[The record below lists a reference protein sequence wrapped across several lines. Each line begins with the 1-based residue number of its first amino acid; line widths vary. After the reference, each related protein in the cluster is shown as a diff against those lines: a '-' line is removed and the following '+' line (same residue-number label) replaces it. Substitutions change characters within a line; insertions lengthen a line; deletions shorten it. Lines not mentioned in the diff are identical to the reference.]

1 MAAHSLYVTAPMA
14 LAGKNL
20 ELAMRIRA
28 DLQQAIGELKQLE
41 GGVGNVGRTSA
52 TTERQVAALG
62 RTLGTVVA
70 AFAGGMVFKA
80 VLNASVEQERVTAQL
95 EQTLRATGSAAGY
108 TRDELLSMASGLQKV
123 TTYGDEAIIPAQSIL
138 LTFKEL
144 GREVFPQALEM
155 ALDLSTFL
163 GQDLKSSATQ
173 LGKALQDPING
184 INALSRAGA
193 SFSQQQ
199 KDTIKQLVDAGRVA
213 DAQRLILAELEG
225 QYGGTARR
233 ARDTLGG
240 ALAAVKNAFGDL
252 LEAPGGMKDA
262 QASLEGLTR
271 LLEDPNTVAA
281 ANALTSAL
289 VDGFGKAVKAITEAV
304 HFTRWLGEELAA
316 ITNGPSIGDSPRLQM
331 ALEARMR
338 AEQSLLSTPDNLVAE
353 TTLPGRAFSLAQN
366 LYYRFTNEEALPEL
380 QRKLKATEELAES
393 TGKALDEVPKGVG
406 KGIDL
411 AGLSQ
416 ANEQYDKLLANLRKQ
431 SETFGQVGEAAKVR
445 YAIESGELGKLD
457 AEQQQALLR
466 YAQEIDAKR
475 ASTEASRKASDATAQ
490 QTRQQQEY
498 VRGLE
503 RSAAL
508 IGLSADQVRAYELAE
523 KGLTGA
529 LRDRAIAAQA
539 LIAAEER
546 KQQLDADAKQIAG
559 LRAQLLRAEGRDAEA
574 LTIEI
579 EQRYGELM
587 TRMRERGDTA
597 GIAIIDG
604 LVNVE
609 QAQIRFNEIQKR
621 FDDVLNE
628 QSRQEQSV
636 RTEQQAG
643 LLSEA
648 GARERILEIHRATGD
663 KLKEIRPDLEEM
675 AKMPGAIGEA
685 AQRTLD
691 QLDAHAANLRTTLSL
706 LQETLRTGIE
716 SGLTSALS
724 GLATGTMN
732 LREAVTALGQS
743 VADALAQM
751 AAKNLA
757 EGLTNSVMGMFGG
770 GQQGAELATGAAAVT
785 TSAGALSAAGATL
798 VTGAAAIQ
806 AAAASLAAA
815 SAGSAGAGA
824 GAGGLGLL
832 SMFGGAGGAAGAGAY
847 TGAFGFA
854 EGGHVL
860 GPGTTT
866 SDSIPTWLSN
876 YEFVTRAAVVRQPGA
891 LNFLHD
897 FNARGLAALD
907 DWAMSRWAR
916 HNTGGL
922 AGVPAPALSAPS
934 LGNARLAEPAKS
946 GTTIKNGVNLYA
958 VQRPEDVAGMA
969 WGKAGQEHFLV
980 YLQQNGA
987 EVRQLL
993 GL

>member
-1 MAAHSLYVTAPMA
+1 MA

-41 GGVGNVGRTSA
+41 GAVEANGQQAQSSSRDMEKLGKTIGN
-52 TTERQVAALG
+52 
-62 RTLGTVVA
+62 VVA
-70 AFAGGMVFKA
+70 AFAGGAVYKA
-80 VLNASVEQERVTAQL
+80 VISATIEQERVTAQL
-95 EQTLRATGSAAGY
+95 EQTLRSTQGAAGL
-108 TRDELLSMASGLQKV
+108 TRDELLEMASAMQQV
-123 TTYGDEAIIPAQSIL
+123 TTYGDEAVIPAQSLL
-138 LTFKEL
+138 LTFTKI
-144 GREVFPQALEM
+144 GREVFPRALETV
-155 ALDLSTFL
+155 LDMSTAM
-163 GQDLKSSATQ
+163 GQDLKSSAIQ
-173 LGKALQDPING
+173 LGKALNDPIQG
-184 INALSRAGA
+184 VAALSRVGVQ
-193 SFSQQQ
+193 FTEQQ
-199 KDTIKQLVDAGRVA
+199 KEQIKTLVESGRIVDA
-213 DAQRLILAELEG
+213 QKMILAELET
-225 QYGGTARR
+225 QMGGSARA
-233 ARDTLGG
+233 ARETLGG
-240 ALAAVKNAFGDL
+240 SIQALKNAFGDL
-252 LEAPGGMKDA
+252 LEAKGGLKESAAEIEKLTRVLSDPATA
-262 QASLEGLTR
+262 QGVDSLVSSLVRLTGSLAAAAAEGGNFLAFLGRLGVDVADSNVEGLQQR
-271 LLEDPNTVAA
+271 LEDLRGLLADDSLFNLGERLRFFGEDGLISFVSDDEIRAEIKRIEDVLRNAPIKQAVEIPVTAETEEVKA
-281 ANALTSAL
+281 AN
-289 VDGFGKAVKAITEAV
+289 KE
-304 HFTRWLGEELAA
+304 
-316 ITNGPSIGDSPRLQM
+316 
-331 ALEARMR
+331 
-338 AEQSLLSTPDNLVAE
+338 
-353 TTLPGRAFSLAQN
+353 
-366 LYYRFTNEEALPEL
+366 
-380 QRKLKATEELAES
+380 
-393 TGKALDEVPKGVG
+393 
-406 KGIDL
+406 
-411 AGLSQ
+411 
-416 ANEQYDKLLANLRKQ
+416 YDKLLANLKKQ
-431 SETFGQVGEAAKVR
+431 AETFGMVGEAARVR
-445 YAIESGELGKLD
+445 YAIEQGELGKLKP
-457 AEQQQALLR
+457 EQQEELLR

-475 ASTEASRKASDATAQ
+475 ASTEASKAAAQASQQ
-490 QTRQQQEY
+490 QTRQQEQY

-508 IGLSADQVRAYELAE
+508 IGLSTDQVRAYELAE

-539 LIAAEER
+539 VIAAEER

-587 TRMRERGDTA
+587 TRLRERGDTA

-691 QLDAHAANLRTTLSL
+691 QLDAHAANLRTTLTL

-716 SGLTSALS
+716 GGLTSALS

-751 AAKNLA
+751 AARNIA
-757 EGLTNSVMGMFGG
+757 EGLTNSVMGLFGGG

-876 YEFVTRAAVVRQPGA
+876 YEFVTRAAVVQQPGA

-922 AGVPAPALSAPS
+922 AGAPAPALPAPS
-934 LGNARLAEPAKS
+934 LGNTRLAEPAKS
-946 GTTIKNGVNLYA
+946 STTIKNGVNLYA

-969 WGKAGQEHFLV
+969 WGKAGQEHFMV
-980 YLQQNGA
+980 YLQQHGA

>member
-1 MAAHSLYVTAPMA
+1 MA

-281 ANALTSAL
+281 ANTLTSAL
-289 VDGFGKAVKAITEAV
+289 IDGFGKAVAAITETV

-316 ITNGPSIGDSPRLQM
+316 IANGPSIGDSPRLQQ

-338 AEQSLLSTPDNLVAE
+338 AEQSLLSTPDNLIAQ

-380 QRKLKATEELAES
+380 QRKLEITEELAES
-393 TGKALDEVPKGVG
+393 TGKALEEVPKSMS
-406 KGIDL
+406 KGLDL
-411 AGLSQ
+411 ASL
-416 ANEQYDKLLANLRKQ
+416 DK
-431 SETFGQVGEAAKVR
+431 VD
-445 YAIESGELGKLD
+445 ES
-457 AEQQQALLR
+457 
-466 YAQEIDAKR
+466 
-475 ASTEASRKASDATAQ
+475 SRKAAAAAAQ
-490 QTRQQQEY
+490 LARQQEQY

-503 RSAAL
+503 REAAL
-508 IGLSADQVRAYELAE
+508 LGLSADQVRAYELAE

-587 TRMRERGDTA
+587 TRLRERGDTA

-609 QAQIRFNEIQKR
+609 QAQIRFNEIQR
-621 FDDVLNE
+621 RYDQVLAE
-628 QSRQEQSV
+628 QTRQEQSV
-636 RTEQQAG
+636 QAEQQAG
-643 LLSEA
+643 LLSEV
-648 GARERILEIHRATGD
+648 GARERILEIHRQTHAQ
-663 KLKEIRPDLEEM
+663 LQEIRPLLAEM
-675 AKMPGAIGEA
+675 AQMPGAIGA
-685 AQRTLD
+685 SAQQALD
-691 QLDAHAANLRTTLSL
+691 NLDAQASRLRATTTL

-716 SGLTSALS
+716 GGLTSALS
-724 GLATGTMN
+724 GLARGTMD

-751 AAKNLA
+751 AARNIA
-757 EGLTNSVMGMFGG
+757 EGLTNSVMGLFGGG

-854 EGGHVL
+854 EGGHVT

-876 YEFVTRAAVVRQPGA
+876 YEFVTRAAVVQQPGA
-891 LNFLHD
+891 LKFLHD

-934 LGNARLAEPAKS
+934 LGNARLAEPAHTS
-946 GTTIKNGVNLYA
+946 TNLKNNVNLYA

-969 WGKAGQEHFLV
+969 WGKAGQEHFMV
-980 YLQQNGA
+980 YLQQHGA

>member
-1 MAAHSLYVTAPMA
+1 MA

-28 DLQQAIGELKQLE
+28 DLQQAIGELQQLE
-41 GGVGNVGRTSA
+41 GAVEANGRQAESSSRDMEKLGKTIGN
-52 TTERQVAALG
+52 
-62 RTLGTVVA
+62 VVA
-70 AFAGGMVFKA
+70 AFAGGAVYKA
-80 VLNASVEQERVTAQL
+80 VISATIEQERVTAQL
-95 EQTLRATGSAAGY
+95 EAALRSTGNAVGY
-108 TRDELLSMASGLQKV
+108 TTGQLTKMAGELQQV
-123 TTYGDEAIIPAQSIL
+123 TTFGDEAIIAAQARLVTYTGIVGTNFPRALQAVLDQSARLNIGL
-138 LTFKEL
+138 EQSAETIGRALESPSKAAAALAQQGFGAAFTKEVRATIDAL
-144 GREVFPQALEM
+144 VEAGREAEAQEIILGILEE
-155 ALDLSTFL
+155 S
-163 GQDLKSSATQ
+163 
-173 LGKALQDPING
+173 
-184 INALSRAGA
+184 
-193 SFSQQQ
+193 
-199 KDTIKQLVDAGRVA
+199 
-213 DAQRLILAELEG
+213 
-225 QYGGTARR
+225 YGGAARA
-233 ARDTLGG
+233 ARETLGG
-240 ALAAVKNAFGDL
+240 SLQALKNAFGDL
-252 LEAPGGMKDA
+252 LEGKSGLKESAAEIEKLTQVLSDPATAQGVDSLVSSLVRLTGSLAAAAAEGGNFLAFLGRLGVDVA
-262 QASLEGLTR
+262 DSNVEGLQQR
-271 LLEDPNTVAA
+271 LDDLRGLLADDSLFNLGERLRFFGDDGLVSFVSDDEIRAEIKRIEDVLRNAPAKPTVEIPVTTETEEVKA
-281 ANALTSAL
+281 AN
-289 VDGFGKAVKAITEAV
+289 KE
-304 HFTRWLGEELAA
+304 
-316 ITNGPSIGDSPRLQM
+316 
-331 ALEARMR
+331 
-338 AEQSLLSTPDNLVAE
+338 
-353 TTLPGRAFSLAQN
+353 
-366 LYYRFTNEEALPEL
+366 
-380 QRKLKATEELAES
+380 
-393 TGKALDEVPKGVG
+393 
-406 KGIDL
+406 
-411 AGLSQ
+411 
-416 ANEQYDKLLANLRKQ
+416 YDKLLTNLQKQ
-431 SETFGQVGEAAKVR
+431 SELFGVTSEAARVR
-445 YAIESGELGKLD
+445 YAIERGELGELD
-457 AEQQQALLR
+457 AAQQQALLR

-475 ASTEASRKASDATAQ
+475 ASGEASKAAAQASAQ
-490 QTRQQQEY
+490 QTRQQEQY

-503 RSAAL
+503 RSASL
-508 IGLSADQVRAYELAE
+508 LGLSADQVRAYELAE

-546 KQQLDADAKQIAG
+546 KQQLDADARQIAG

-587 TRMRERGDTA
+587 QRLQANGDTA
-597 GIAIIDG
+597 GLNIINS

-609 QAQIRFNEIQKR
+609 QAQIRFNEIQRR
-621 FDDVLNE
+621 FDQVLAE
-628 QSRQEQSV
+628 QTRQEQSV
-636 RTEQQAG
+636 QAEQQAG
-643 LLSEA
+643 LLSEV
-648 GARERILEIHRATGD
+648 GARERILEIHRQTHAQ
-663 KLKEIRPDLEEM
+663 LQEIRPLLAEM
-675 AKMPGAIGEA
+675 AQMPGAIGA
-685 AQRTLD
+685 SAQQALD
-691 QLDAHAANLRTTLSL
+691 NLDAQANRLRATTTL

-716 SGLTSALS
+716 GGLTSALS

-751 AAKNLA
+751 AARNIA
-757 EGLTNSVMGMFGG
+757 EGLTNSVMGLFGGG

-876 YEFVTRAAVVRQPGA
+876 YEFVTRAAVVQQPGMLDL
-891 LNFLHD
+891 LND
-897 FNARGLAALD
+897 INARGWAAINDLT
-907 DWAMSRWAR
+907 WQRAAR

-922 AGVPAPALSAPS
+922 AGVPAPALAAPS
-934 LGNARLAEPAKS
+934 LGNTRLAEPAKAMS
-946 GTTIKNGVNLYA
+946 TNLKNNVNLYA

-969 WGKAGQEHFLV
+969 WGKAGQEHFMV
-980 YLQQNGA
+980 YLQQHGA

>member
-28 DLQQAIGELKQLE
+28 DLQNAIGELKQLE
-41 GGVGNVGRTSA
+41 GAVEANGRQAESTGRDM
-52 TTERQVAALG
+52 EKLG
-62 RTLGTVVA
+62 KTIGSVIA
-70 AFAGGMVFKA
+70 AFAGGAVYKA
-80 VLNASVEQERVTAQL
+80 VISATIEQERVTAQL
-95 EQTLRATGSAAGY
+95 EQRLRSTAGAAGLN
-108 TRDELLSMASGLQKV
+108 RDELLEMASAMQQV
-123 TTYGDEAIIPAQSIL
+123 TTYGDEAVIPAQSLL
-138 LTFKEL
+138 LTFTKI
-144 GREVFPQALEM
+144 GREVFPRALETV
-155 ALDLSTFL
+155 LDMSTAM
-163 GQDLKSSATQ
+163 GQDLKSSAIQ
-173 LGKALQDPING
+173 LGKALNDPIQG
-184 INALSRAGA
+184 VAALSRVGVQ
-193 SFSQQQ
+193 FTEQQ
-199 KDTIKQLVDAGRVA
+199 KEQIKTLVESGRIVDA
-213 DAQRLILAELEG
+213 QKMILAELET
-225 QYGGTARR
+225 QMGGSARA
-233 ARDTLGG
+233 ARETLGG
-240 ALAAVKNAFGDL
+240 SIQALKNAFGDL
-252 LEAPGGMKDA
+252 LEAKGGLKESAGEIEKLTQVLSDPATA
-262 QASLEGLTR
+262 QGVDSLVSSLVRLTGSLAAAAAEGGNFLAFLGRLGVDVADSNVEGLQQR
-271 LLEDPNTVAA
+271 LDDLRGLLADDSLFNLGERLRFFGDDGLVSFVSDDEIRAEIKRIEDVLRNAPAKPTVEIPVTTETEEVKA
-281 ANALTSAL
+281 AN
-289 VDGFGKAVKAITEAV
+289 KE
-304 HFTRWLGEELAA
+304 
-316 ITNGPSIGDSPRLQM
+316 
-331 ALEARMR
+331 
-338 AEQSLLSTPDNLVAE
+338 
-353 TTLPGRAFSLAQN
+353 
-366 LYYRFTNEEALPEL
+366 
-380 QRKLKATEELAES
+380 
-393 TGKALDEVPKGVG
+393 
-406 KGIDL
+406 
-411 AGLSQ
+411 
-416 ANEQYDKLLANLRKQ
+416 YDKLLTNLQKQ
-431 SETFGQVGEAAKVR
+431 SELFGVTSEAARVR
-445 YAIESGELGKLD
+445 YAIERGELGELD
-457 AEQQQALLR
+457 AAQQQALLR

-508 IGLSADQVRAYELAE
+508 IGLSTDQVRAYELAE

-539 LIAAEER
+539 VIAAEER

-587 TRMRERGDTA
+587 TRLRERGDTA
-597 GIAIIDG
+597 GLAIIDG

-609 QAQIRFNEIQKR
+609 QAQLRFNEIQKR

-691 QLDAHAANLRTTLSL
+691 QLDAHAANLRTTLTL

-724 GLATGTMN
+724 GLANGTMN

-757 EGLTNSVMGMFGG
+757 EGLTNSVMGLFGG

-876 YEFVTRAAVVRQPGA
+876 YEFVTRAAVVQQPGMLDL
-891 LNFLHD
+891 LND
-897 FNARGLAALD
+897 INARGWAAINDLT
-907 DWAMSRWAR
+907 WQRAAR

-922 AGVPAPALSAPS
+922 AGVPAPALPS
-934 LGNARLAEPAKS
+934 PGLANTRLAEPAKAAGATLNNKQNFYLVDDPNRIGDVMS
-946 GTTIKNGVNLYA
+946 GPIGNEAIA
-958 VQRPEDVAGMA
+958 VAISREP
-969 WGKAGQEHFLV
+969 GKF
-980 YLQQNGA
+980 
-987 EVRQLL
+987 RQIL
-993 GL
+993 GLNP

>member
-28 DLQQAIGELKQLE
+28 DLQNAIGELKQLE
-41 GGVGNVGRTSA
+41 GAVEANGRQAESTGRDM
-52 TTERQVAALG
+52 EKLG
-62 RTLGTVVA
+62 KTIGSVIA
-70 AFAGGMVFKA
+70 AFAGGAVYKA
-80 VLNASVEQERVTAQL
+80 VISATIEQERVTAQL
-95 EQTLRATGSAAGY
+95 EQRLRSTAGAAGLN
-108 TRDELLSMASGLQKV
+108 RDELLEMASAMQQV
-123 TTYGDEAIIPAQSIL
+123 TTYGDEAVIPAQSLL
-138 LTFKEL
+138 LTFTKI
-144 GREVFPQALEM
+144 GREVFPRALETV
-155 ALDLSTFL
+155 LDMSTAM
-163 GQDLKSSATQ
+163 GQDLKSSAIQ
-173 LGKALQDPING
+173 LGKALNDPIQG
-184 INALSRAGA
+184 VAALSRVGVQ
-193 SFSQQQ
+193 FTEQQ
-199 KDTIKQLVDAGRVA
+199 KEQIKTLVESGRIVDA
-213 DAQRLILAELEG
+213 QKMILAELET
-225 QYGGTARR
+225 QMGGSARA
-233 ARDTLGG
+233 ARETLGG
-240 ALAAVKNAFGDL
+240 SIQALKNAFGDL
-252 LEAPGGMKDA
+252 LEAKGGLKESAGEIEKLTQVLSDPATA
-262 QASLEGLTR
+262 QGVDSLVSSLVRLTGSLAAAAAEGGNFLAFLGRLGVDVADSNVEGLQQR
-271 LLEDPNTVAA
+271 LDDLRGLLADDSLFNLGERLRFFGDDGLVSFVSDDEIRAEIKRIEDVLRNAPAKPTVEIPVTTETEEVKA
-281 ANALTSAL
+281 AN
-289 VDGFGKAVKAITEAV
+289 KE
-304 HFTRWLGEELAA
+304 
-316 ITNGPSIGDSPRLQM
+316 
-331 ALEARMR
+331 
-338 AEQSLLSTPDNLVAE
+338 
-353 TTLPGRAFSLAQN
+353 
-366 LYYRFTNEEALPEL
+366 
-380 QRKLKATEELAES
+380 
-393 TGKALDEVPKGVG
+393 
-406 KGIDL
+406 
-411 AGLSQ
+411 
-416 ANEQYDKLLANLRKQ
+416 YDKLLTNLQKQ
-431 SETFGQVGEAAKVR
+431 SELFGVTSEAARVR
-445 YAIESGELGKLD
+445 YAIERGELGELD
-457 AEQQQALLR
+457 AAQQQALLR

-475 ASTEASRKASDATAQ
+475 ASGEASKAAAQASAQ
-490 QTRQQQEY
+490 QTRQQEQY

-503 RSAAL
+503 RSASL
-508 IGLSADQVRAYELAE
+508 LGLSADQVRAYELAE

-546 KQQLDADAKQIAG
+546 KQQLDADARQIAG

-587 TRMRERGDTA
+587 QRLQANGDTA
-597 GIAIIDG
+597 GLNIINS

-609 QAQIRFNEIQKR
+609 QAQIRFNEIQRR
-621 FDDVLNE
+621 FDQVLAE
-628 QSRQEQSV
+628 QTRQEQSV
-636 RTEQQAG
+636 QAEQQAG
-643 LLSEA
+643 LLSEV
-648 GARERILEIHRATGD
+648 GARERILEIHRQTHAQ
-663 KLKEIRPDLEEM
+663 LQEIRPLLAEM
-675 AKMPGAIGEA
+675 AQMPGAIGA
-685 AQRTLD
+685 SAQQALD
-691 QLDAHAANLRTTLSL
+691 NLDAQANRLRATTTL

-716 SGLTSALS
+716 GGLTSALS
-724 GLATGTMN
+724 GLVTGTMN

-751 AAKNLA
+751 AARNIA
-757 EGLTNSVMGMFGG
+757 EGLTNSVMGLFGGG

-876 YEFVTRAAVVRQPGA
+876 YEFVTRAAVVQQPGMLDL
-891 LNFLHD
+891 LND
-897 FNARGLAALD
+897 INARGWAAINDLT
-907 DWAMSRWAR
+907 WQRAAR

-922 AGVPAPALSAPS
+922 AGVPAPALAAPS
-934 LGNARLAEPAKS
+934 LGNTRLAEPAKS
-946 GTTIKNGVNLYA
+946 MSTNLKNNVNLYA

-969 WGKAGQEHFLV
+969 WGKAGQEHFMV
-980 YLQQNGA
+980 YLQQHGA

>member
-1 MAAHSLYVTAPMA
+1 MA

-41 GGVGNVGRTSA
+41 GGVGSVGRTSA

-108 TRDELLSMASGLQKV
+108 TRDELLNMASGLQKV

-144 GREVFPQALEM
+144 GKEVFPQALEM

-262 QASLEGLTR
+262 QASLEALTR

-281 ANALTSAL
+281 ANTLTSTL

-406 KGIDL
+406 KGLDL

-457 AEQQQALLR
+457 ADQQQALLR

-508 IGLSADQVRAYELAE
+508 IGLSTDQVRAYELAE

-546 KQQLDADAKQIAG
+546 KQQLDADARQIAG

-587 TRMRERGDTA
+587 TRLRERGDTA
-597 GIAIIDG
+597 GLAIIDG

-609 QAQIRFNEIQKR
+609 QAQIRFNEIQR
-621 FDDVLNE
+621 RYDQVLAE
-628 QSRQEQSV
+628 QTRQEQSV
-636 RTEQQAG
+636 QAEQQAG
-643 LLSEA
+643 LLSEV
-648 GARERILEIHRATGD
+648 GARERILEIHRQTSAQ
-663 KLKEIRPDLEEM
+663 LQEIRPLLAEM
-675 AKMPGAIGEA
+675 AQMPGAIGA
-685 AQRTLD
+685 SAQQALD
-691 QLDAHAANLRTTLSL
+691 NLDAQANRLRATTSL

-716 SGLTSALS
+716 GGLTSALS

-751 AAKNLA
+751 AARNIA
-757 EGLTNSVMGMFGG
+757 EGLTNSVMGLFGGG

-876 YEFVTRAAVVRQPGA
+876 YEFVTRAAVVQQPGMLDL
-891 LNFLHD
+891 LND
-897 FNARGLAALD
+897 INARGWAAINDLT
-907 DWAMSRWAR
+907 WQRAAR

-922 AGVPAPALSAPS
+922 AGVPAPALAAPS
-934 LGNARLAEPAKS
+934 LGNTRLAEPAKAMS
-946 GTTIKNGVNLYA
+946 TNLKNNVNLYA

-969 WGKAGQEHFLV
+969 WGKAGQEHFMV

>member
-1 MAAHSLYVTAPMA
+1 MA

-41 GGVGNVGRTSA
+41 GAVEANGRQAESSSRDMEKLGKTIGNVAAAIAGGAIYKAVISA
-52 TTERQVAALG
+52 TI
-62 RTLGTVVA
+62 
-70 AFAGGMVFKA
+70 
-80 VLNASVEQERVTAQL
+80 EQERVTAQL
-95 EQTLRATGSAAGY
+95 EQRLRSTGGAAGL
-108 TRDELLSMASGLQKV
+108 TRDELLEMASAMQQV
-123 TTYGDEAIIPAQSIL
+123 TTYGDEAVIPAQSLL
-138 LTFKEL
+138 LTFTKI
-144 GREVFPQALEM
+144 GREVFPRALETV
-155 ALDLSTFL
+155 LDMSTAM
-163 GQDLKSSATQ
+163 GQDLKSSAIQ
-173 LGKALQDPING
+173 LGKALNDPIQG
-184 INALSRAGA
+184 VAALSRVGVQ
-193 SFSQQQ
+193 FTEQQ
-199 KDTIKQLVDAGRVA
+199 KEQIKTLVESGRII
-213 DAQRLILAELEG
+213 DAQKIILAELET
-225 QYGGTARR
+225 QMGGSARA

-240 ALAAVKNAFGDL
+240 SIEALKNAFGDL
-252 LEAPGGMKDA
+252 LEGDTGRAGLVGAREAIEELTRVMSDPATKEAFSVLIGLV
-262 QASLEGLTR
+262 ASLT
-271 LLEDPNTVAA
+271 TVAA
-281 ANALTSAL
+281 EATVAMGDLFANVSASIDSLTGDLDPLRRLGVEIRAVERAMAGGLDTPFKYLLTSDDELQRIKTQLETERDLILAARG
-289 VDGFGKAVKAITEAV
+289 DGKPAPAPTTTGGGEVEEVKAINKEY
-304 HFTRWLGEELAA
+304 E
-316 ITNGPSIGDSPRLQM
+316 
-331 ALEARMR
+331 
-338 AEQSLLSTPDNLVAE
+338 
-353 TTLPGRAFSLAQN
+353 
-366 LYYRFTNEEALPEL
+366 
-380 QRKLKATEELAES
+380 
-393 TGKALDEVPKGVG
+393 
-406 KGIDL
+406 
-411 AGLSQ
+411 
-416 ANEQYDKLLANLRKQ
+416 KLLTNLQKQ
-431 SETFGQVGEAAKVR
+431 SDLFGVTSEAARVR
-445 YAIESGELGKLD
+445 YAIERGELGELD
-457 AEQQQALLR
+457 AAQQQALLR

-475 ASTEASRKASDATAQ
+475 ASGEASKAAAQASAQ
-490 QTRQQQEY
+490 QTRQQEQY

-508 IGLSADQVRAYELAE
+508 IGLSTDQVRAYELAE

-539 LIAAEER
+539 VIAAEER
-546 KQQLDADAKQIAG
+546 KQQLDADAMQIAG

-587 TRMRERGDTA
+587 TRLRERGDTA
-597 GIAIIDG
+597 GLAIIDG

-609 QAQIRFNEIQKR
+609 QAQIRFNEIQR
-621 FDDVLNE
+621 RYDQVLAE
-628 QSRQEQSV
+628 QTRQEQSV
-636 RTEQQAG
+636 QAEQQAG
-643 LLSEA
+643 LLSEV
-648 GARERILEIHRATGD
+648 GARERILEIHRQTNAQ
-663 KLKEIRPDLEEM
+663 LQEIRPLLAEM
-675 AKMPGAIGEA
+675 AQMPGAIGA
-685 AQRTLD
+685 SAQQALD
-691 QLDAHAANLRTTLSL
+691 NLDAQANRLRATTTL

-716 SGLTSALS
+716 GGLTSALS

-757 EGLTNSVMGMFGG
+757 EGLTNSVMGLFGGG

-876 YEFVTRAAVVRQPGA
+876 YEFVTRAAVVQQPGA
-891 LNFLHD
+891 LAFLHD

-934 LGNARLAEPAKS
+934 LGNTRLAEPAKS
-946 GTTIKNGVNLYA
+946 STTIKNGVNLYA